1 MLLGSS
7 RPYPWLILE
16 EMDVKLMMM
25 MTDFSLQQIQAAV
38 TPPNLELEHQP
49 KSQQLPR
56 MYLVR
61 LVAGLLIYLT
71 KQQNLEK

>member
-38 TPPNLELEHQP
+38 TPPNLELEQP